1 MYKNLKNKKLL
12 LLGGINH
19 AIEIIKTAQKMG
31 VKVYVADYNQNTQA
45 KKLADKSFDISTTD
59 IDLLVDLC
67 KKENING
74 IITGFIDSM
83 LPYCEELCGRLNL
96 PFWAN
101 KDQINISINKNEF
114 KKTCEKYNIPLAKD
128 YSHMFHNN
136 TFNDDDLSK
145 IIYPVIVKPV
155 DNSGSRGVYVCN
167 NINELR
173 KNYIKALEFSKSK
186 NVIVEQ
192 YLQGQHVNMYYT
204 LINGNIYLSAMADR
218 YVDNLDNDS
227 APLPVCLIHPSRYL
241 SDYEKDIDKRIQY
254 MMRALEMK
262 NGLAFFQGFRCD
274 DGNFYIYEMGYR
286 LNGGGTYT
294 LINECLNYNQLEMLI
309 HYSLTGEMCNI
320 EAFKAQKFSE
330 FKKHGVNYVLSVK
343 SGDIDSIEGLDE
355 LGKMPFIKNIVQV
368 RFPGDKITGKGGSS
382 QVIAYILF
390 TIDKIEDINS
400 YLDSIYNIVKIKNS
414 NGNNL
419 DIIKYYF

>member
-67 KKENING
+67 KKENINS

-167 NINELR
+167 NINELQ
-173 KNYIKALEFSKSK
+173 KYDSIVVDISALP
-186 NVIVEQ
+186 Q
-192 YLQGQHVNMYYT
+192 
-204 LINGNIYLSAMADR
+204 NIYFIL
-218 YVDNLDNDS
+218 LDKLLYNF
-227 APLPVCLIHPSRYL
+227 
-241 SDYEKDIDKRIQY
+241 YEKKKIYIIACENYVVDKKINPVGIDEHAHY
-254 MMRALEMK
+254 
-262 NGLAFFQGFRCD
+262 F
-274 DGNFYIYEMGYR
+274 MGYGATGNVHHYR
-286 LNGGGTYT
+286 L
-294 LINECLNYNQLEMLI
+294 I
-309 HYSLTGEMCNI
+309 
-320 EAFKAQKFSE
+320 
-330 FKKHGVNYVLSVK
+330 
-343 SGDIDSIEGLDE
+343 SG
-355 LGKMPFIKNIVQV
+355 
-368 RFPGDKITGKGGSS
+368 
-382 QVIAYILF
+382 
-390 TIDKIEDINS
+390 
-400 YLDSIYNIVKIKNS
+400 
-414 NGNNL
+414 
-419 DIIKYYF
+419 